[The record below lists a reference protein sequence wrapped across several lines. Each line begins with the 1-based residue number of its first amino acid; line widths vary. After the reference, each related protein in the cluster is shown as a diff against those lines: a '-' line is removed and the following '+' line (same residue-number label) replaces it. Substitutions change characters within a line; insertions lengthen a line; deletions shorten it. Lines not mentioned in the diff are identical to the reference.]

1 MDENDKAQT
10 RRGALK
16 KLGVLGVGAL
26 SSQGLLATMPERRF
40 PDTDAGSS
48 GVVVGKSNKKE
59 VLYHKT
65 PAWEIFYKS
74 VW

>member
-1 MDENDKAQT
+1 M
-10 RRGALK
+10 
-16 KLGVLGVGAL
+16 GVGAL
-26 SSQGLLATMPERRF
+26 SSQSLLATMPERRF
-40 PDTDAGSS
+40 PDTDANSN

-59 VLYHKT
+59 ILYHKT